1 MKFRYMTLL
10 ILFLIILAVTTVSA
24 SDVDNTTIQ
33 VTGEIIPTD
42 GVIGQDLEVNNVVNE
57 SVGSFTDL
65 QNLVNDNCVVNLT
78 KDYTLVGSERSIH
91 INGNI
96 IINGNGHTINGNDKK
111 GIFEIR
117 EGNIYLNDI
126 VFKNGKTSEGGAI
139 YVSKANSILTLNNVT
154 FLNNDANSFTGGAI
168 FSKGN
173 VKIYN
178 SKFLDNFAYECG
190 GAISVQGHLEI
201 NNALFKSNRVNSAY
215 GGAIYSLNPLNIINS
230 SFIENF
236 ADESGGAIYAEDSIF
251 IKNCTFE
258 SNKAD
263 DYCGGAIYA
272 AKPDSGAKIEIIDS
286 IFNGNSADNKGG
298 AIYTFN
304 TLDIKNSTFLYNVAD
319 GIVPIGENNVGGA
332 IYTINSMKIIDS
344 TFIGNHANDNGGA
357 IYCDGTITLQN
368 SKFISNKV
376 DDYYG
381 GAILN
386 HGENFSVIDSEFIDN
401 SANVDGGAIWSK
413 KSVSVINSIF
423 KNNQASGASIF
434 QSCGGAIRSEKD
446 VKVDNCTF
454 FNNHAADYGGAIY
467 SNTITWVDSLSYFI
481 ENYVEDNAGGA
492 IYTNRFT
499 TDVSHAVFIGNG
511 VKGDDDGGAIYIN
524 NENHITF
531 TYCTFNDNYAGDEG
545 GAIYL
550 DSTSSDLTL
559 KDYNSFV
566 NNYAGDEGQ
575 DIFNKGTYGEI
586 KNNWWGTASPD
597 FSRGQLIEWKKWT
610 SNIKHSDSNPLNGPY
625 DNSTKSVENTF
636 QNVGLDSVKIKNQD
650 ACYNVIQGI
659 EELYDNN
666 VKSNELN
673 NDTLKV
679 SNDEILTARN
689 NIWYVNG
696 SKISSG
702 DGKSPETGFVT
713 LKEAIDSSVNGD
725 TIYIASGVYTGNN
738 NTNLTFSK
746 NLNFIKYGD
755 GEAIFSAVYLVFQIR
770 IWTTTASINITGLT
784 FKKGS
789 GYGDGGAIYSE
800 GNVYVTNSTFIE
812 NLIHG
817 NGGAIY
823 CKNTVIVKNSIFK
836 NNNAISKCNL
846 FEFGAPDTGWGGAI
860 WANHV
865 EVDNS
870 TFFDNYADTGGGAIY
885 THTLSWMDS
894 PSYFIKNNV
903 YGDGAA
909 IYTDKFETDVKYGF
923 FLNNDAFKGDGG
935 AIYINKENH
944 VTFSCCN
951 FNGNGAY
958 DEGGAI
964 YLDSY
969 SSHLSL
975 KDSILI
981 GNLANDKGQIV
992 YNCGNY
998 GEIKNNWYGTNKTDF
1013 KDRFKECHWYGDEDH
1028 VDSNLALVPLSLD
1041 YFNVDLKFL
1050 LRLK

>member
-33 VTGEIIPTD
+33 VTGEIIPTG

-96 IINGNGHTINGNDKK
+96 IINGNGHTINGNDKN

-178 SKFLDNFAYECG
+178 SKFLDNFAYRCG

-258 SNKAD
+258 SNKVD

-286 IFNGNSADNKGG
+286 IFNGNLADNQGG

-319 GIVPIGENNVGGA
+319 GIVSIGKNNDGGA

-344 TFIGNHANDNGGA
+344 TFIGNRANDNGGA
-357 IYCDGTITLQN
+357 IYSDGQITLQN
-368 SKFISNKV
+368 SKFISNEV

-386 HGENFSVIDSEFIDN
+386 HGDDFSAIDSEFIDN
-401 SANVDGGAIWSK
+401 SANVGGGAIWSA

-446 VKVDNCTF
+446 VKVDNCSF
-454 FNNHAADYGGAIY
+454 LNNYAADYGGAIY
-467 SNTITWVDSLSYFI
+467 SNTVTWVDSPSYFI
-481 ENYVEDNAGGA
+481 GNYVEDNAGGA

-511 VKGDDDGGAIYIN
+511 VKSDDEGGAIYIN

-531 TYCTFNDNYAGDEG
+531 TYCTFKDNYAGDEG

-575 DIFNKGTYGEI
+575 DVFNKGTYGTI

-597 FSRGQLIEWKKWT
+597 FGRGQLIEWKRWT
-610 SNIKHSDSNPLNGPY
+610 SNIKHSDSNPLSGPY
-625 DNSTKSVENTF
+625 DKSVENTF
-636 QNVGLDSVKIKNQD
+636 QNEGLDSVKIKNPG
-650 ACYNVIQGI
+650 ACYNMIQGI

-713 LKEAIDSSVNGD
+713 LKEAIDSSVDGD
-725 TIYIASGVYTGNN
+725 TIYIASGTYTGEN

-817 NGGAIY
+817 NGEQF
-823 CKNTVIVKNSIFK
+823 IVK
-836 NNNAISKCNL
+836 
-846 FEFGAPDTGWGGAI
+846 
-860 WANHV
+860 
-865 EVDNS
+865 
-870 TFFDNYADTGGGAIY
+870 
-885 THTLSWMDS
+885 
-894 PSYFIKNNV
+894 
-903 YGDGAA
+903 
-909 IYTDKFETDVKYGF
+909 
-923 FLNNDAFKGDGG
+923 
-935 AIYINKENH
+935 
-944 VTFSCCN
+944 
-951 FNGNGAY
+951 
-958 DEGGAI
+958 
-964 YLDSY
+964 
-969 SSHLSL
+969 
-975 KDSILI
+975 IL
-981 GNLANDKGQIV
+981 
-992 YNCGNY
+992 
-998 GEIKNNWYGTNKTDF
+998 
-1013 KDRFKECHWYGDEDH
+1013 
-1028 VDSNLALVPLSLD
+1028 
-1041 YFNVDLKFL
+1041 L
-1050 LRLK
+1050 L